1 MEEPRVSPEEL
12 KRILAADLD
21 RLAEEIVEAMN
32 AAQAGRIIA
41 ETEEPV
47 RDAHAVFRQRA
58 YQKAL
63 DLLQTKQEAFSPSGE
78 RIQEQGQAEHN
89 PPDGQR
95 PDPGA

>member
-1 MEEPRVSPEEL
+1 MEEPRVTPEEL
-12 KRILAADLD
+12 KQVLAADLD

-63 DLLQTKQEAFSPSGE
+63 DLLQTKREAFSPSGE
-78 RIQEQGQAEHN
+78 RTQEQGKAEHD

-95 PDPGA
+95 SDPGA